1 MAGAISSPIS
11 NATWPNMLSSEA
23 RAAAPVFAA
32 LGDETRLRLVMKL
45 CNTGRQSITQLSERE
60 PLTRQAVT
68 KHLRVL
74 SGAGLVRV
82 KKEGREQVW
91 EMTPGKMKQ
100 ARRWLKSIEREW
112 DQRLDRLKALV
123 EEPE

>member
-1 MAGAISSPIS
+1 
-11 NATWPNMLSSEA
+11 MLSSEV

-45 CNTGRQSITQLSERE
+45 CHTGRQSITQLSERE

-82 KKEGREQVW
+82 RKEGREQVW